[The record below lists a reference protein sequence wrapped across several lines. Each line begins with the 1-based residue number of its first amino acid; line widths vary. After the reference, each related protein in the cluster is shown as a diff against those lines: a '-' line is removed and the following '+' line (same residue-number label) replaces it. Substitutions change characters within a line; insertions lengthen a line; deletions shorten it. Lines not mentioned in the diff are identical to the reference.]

1 MVRLIAKGGKIRV
14 GGGQMQ
20 HSAETRAMLSV
31 DGNLNINL
39 AVALCSG

>member
-1 MVRLIAKGGKIRV
+1 MVSLIAKGEKIRV
-14 GGGQMQ
+14 GGQMQ

-39 AVALCSG
+39 AVALRSG